1 MLVNVRRSAIL
12 SVIVVASLVAFGC
25 GGSDSSDEPAAVTT
39 TGETSAAPSITTDEL
54 ITLGDGICAEVNAAV
69 GTISASDSADQSVK
83 ETQISG
89 IYGGMADR
97 LAALGVPTD
106 GPAPTEVI
114 DAARALAD
122 SSAVDGAASLDAFQK
137 AAADY
142 GFTDCAEAPA
152 APSGTGGDSTG
163 SGGDSGGSAEPAPAP
178 TPTPTP
184 TPAPAPAPAP
194 PSTGG
199 GVAPSTGGGSG
210 GGGGSSGGISPG

>member
-1 MLVNVRRSAIL
+1 
-12 SVIVVASLVAFGC
+12 
-25 GGSDSSDEPAAVTT
+25 
-39 TGETSAAPSITTDEL
+39 
-54 ITLGDGICAEVNAAV
+54 
-69 GTISASDSADQSVK
+69 SVK
-83 ETQISG
+83 KTQISD

-122 SSAVDGAASLDAFQK
+122 SSAVDGAAALDELQT
-137 AAADY
+137 AAAAY

-152 APSGTGGDSTG
+152 APSGTGGG
-163 SGGDSGGSAEPAPAP
+163 SSNSGDGSGGSAEPTPAP

-184 TPAPAPAPAP
+184 APAPAPAPAP

-210 GGGGSSGGISPG
+210 GGGSSSGGISPG